1 MSFRSAVAGALAQT
15 GLDDIS
21 GECRTFRLEGPDVLA
36 WLATKGI
43 ECPETMFA
51 VSYTGEDRETVV
63 ARVARDAIILQ
74 GGVQSREIACLEN
87 DLRARAPGV
96 FLGEI
101 QASTFRLSGPKAA
114 VVWSQT
120 CGVALPERPSHEV
133 VYTRVAG
140 VSVAVIPE
148 QGEADRSYR
157 IWVDYSYAPD
167 LWNTFVEI
175 LSPG

>member
-1 MSFRSAVAGALAQT
+1 MSFRSAVAGALAQK

-21 GECRTFRLEGPDVLA
+21 GECRAFRLEGPGVLA
-36 WLATKGI
+36 WLATKSI
-43 ECPETMFA
+43 ECPEAVFA
-51 VSYTGEDRETVV
+51 VSYSGERHETVV
-63 ARVARDAIILQ
+63 ARVARDAVILQ
-74 GGVQSREIACLEN
+74 GGVQSHEIVRLEN
-87 DLRARAPGV
+87 DLRARVAGV
-96 FLGEI
+96 FHGEV

-114 VVWSQT
+114 TVWSQT
-120 CGVALPERPSHEV
+120 CGVALSERPSLEV

-148 QGEADRSYR
+148 QREADRSYR
-157 IWVDYSYAPD
+157 IWVDYCYAPD